1 MDTADDH
8 AGREAVGGREG
19 PGAGG
24 QHPAGGRP
32 TPPAVEERLTRV
44 LAAAG
49 ATVRLHAVDV
59 RGGREV
65 GVGAD
70 EQVVLASVAKILLVL
85 EFARQA
91 CAGQIDP
98 RERVVLAAGD
108 RLGGWGV
115 AGCADDVAMSLRDL
129 AYFAMSVSDNTAADA
144 LMRRVGPDTVRLLA
158 AELGLGR
165 TRVLGGPREHLE
177 SMFEDA
183 GAADAAEFAEL
194 YPGLDPRRVRGFA
207 ALDPARTTSATARDV
222 TTLLRLI
229 WQDRAGPAAACAWM
243 RELMSRQAFRHRLA
257 SGFPDGVRVAAKTGT
272 LPGHHIEAGVVHYPD
287 GGCYAVAVF
296 AGTARLAPVQPAVD
310 RAIGRAARTAI
321 DHLRAAEPHQ
331 PPDLV

>member
-1 MDTADDH
+1 MDAAGEHTGYEHAAGETAARET
-8 AGREAVGGREG
+8 AGEHTARAD
-19 PGAGG
+19 A
-24 QHPAGGRP
+24 
-32 TPPAVEERLTRV
+32 EERVTRL
-44 LAAAG
+44 LADAG

-59 RGGREV
+59 RGGREF

-98 RERVVLAAGD
+98 RERVVLAAGE

-115 AGCADDVAMSLRDL
+115 AGCADDVTMSLRDL
-129 AYFAMSVSDNTAADA
+129 AYFTMSVSDNTAADA
-144 LMRRVGPDTVRLLA
+144 LMRRVGLDTVRLLA
-158 AELGLGR
+158 AELGLAR

-183 GAADAAEFAEL
+183 GAADAAEFAAL
-194 YPGLDPRRVRGFA
+194 YPGLEPRRVHGFA
-207 ALDPARTTSATARDV
+207 ALDPARTTSGTARDV
-222 TTLLRLI
+222 TTLLQLV
-229 WQDRAGPAAACAWM
+229 WQDRAGPAAACAWV

-257 SGFPDGVRVAAKTGT
+257 SGFPGDVRVAAKTGT

-287 GGCYAVAVF
+287 GGRYAVAVF
-296 AGTARLAPVQPAVD
+296 AGTAGLAPVQPAVD
-310 RAIGRAARTAI
+310 RAIGRAARTAVE
-321 DHLRAAEPHQ
+321 HLRVSGPHRPSDQ
-331 PPDLV
+331 D